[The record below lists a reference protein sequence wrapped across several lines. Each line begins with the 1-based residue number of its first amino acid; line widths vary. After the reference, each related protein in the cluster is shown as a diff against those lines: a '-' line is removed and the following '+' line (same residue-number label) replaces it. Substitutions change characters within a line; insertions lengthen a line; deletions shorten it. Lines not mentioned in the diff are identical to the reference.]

1 MNGTSLPPAPTTGAR
16 NGRALAGQPPWGER
30 RGAPEVAQRR
40 PNRSAGTPGG
50 EGSGAGSA
58 AVHPTTNRLARATTC
73 APLAGGATE
82 GVVMKLSRLVLGG
95 LAILVL
101 GVAPAAVAGPTPL
114 NVTLGVE
121 SAYPGMSGEAR
132 VRVVH
137 ASPDAPAVDVWVNGT
152 RAFTSVAF
160 NQVTGYAAL
169 PAGTYNVKVEPA
181 GANGAGPFVVDANL
195 TLAGA
200 TDYSV
205 VATDNLS
212 ELTPVVLVDDNASPA
227 AGSARIRFF
236 HGSPD
241 APPVDVALQGGAVL
255 FANVAFQ
262 QAGEAIE
269 VPAGSYD
276 LEARLAGTATAVLKL
291 WDVAVEAGKTYT
303 VFATGEV
310 ADGFGD
316 RTLYLNGDRF
326 RLEVSWTDFEGNTGV
341 GYQSSLTGDTGSFW
355 FFDPANVELVAKALD
370 ARGIN
375 GYYWLFFGS
384 LTNVQFTLT
393 VTDTV
398 TGAVKTYTNE
408 AGTFASVGDT
418 AAFMGS

>member
-1 MNGTSLPPAPTTGAR
+1 
-16 NGRALAGQPPWGER
+16 
-30 RGAPEVAQRR
+30 
-40 PNRSAGTPGG
+40 
-50 EGSGAGSA
+50 
-58 AVHPTTNRLARATTC
+58 
-73 APLAGGATE
+73 
-82 GVVMKLSRLVLGG
+82 MKLSRLVLGG